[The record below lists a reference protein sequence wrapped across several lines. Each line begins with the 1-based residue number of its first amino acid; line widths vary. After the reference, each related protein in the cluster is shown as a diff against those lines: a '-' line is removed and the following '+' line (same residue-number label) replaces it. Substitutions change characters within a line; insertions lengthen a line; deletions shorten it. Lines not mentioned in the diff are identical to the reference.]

1 MSQVSFAI
9 KATLRAIPVAL
20 ATTIALT
27 ALRPASADAAE
38 PSPSNPPAAAS
49 APDADQ
55 DADQPLEEV
64 VVEAAAPGAV
74 IGDIPPENSLNP
86 AQIAAYGD
94 STINDLLNDIAQ
106 QTQSDQGRGGT
117 APIILVNGRRVS
129 GVNEVGDLPTEAI
142 LRVDILPEEVA
153 LRYGYG
159 AQQKVVNIILR
170 RNFRANLFD
179 LTGSESTGGGG
190 ESDMADANYSRI
202 HDDDRVNVVA
212 RVRTQESI
220 LESDRGVSSTAGT
233 VSDPTGSIGNDS
245 DARTLEPG
253 ANTNSLNGVFAYALS
268 QALQASFNAMA
279 TYQTTRA
286 KDGHPAATL
295 NVPASTPYSQED
307 VDTMVDRYL
316 SDATLHQNVNTGT
329 AHAGVTLNADLPDR
343 WRLSFIGTYD
353 YSDVLIET
361 QRTYETTNLQT
372 AINAGQ
378 VNPYGVLPLS
388 VLGPLG
394 RQDATALTN
403 AGSGSFLANGT
414 LFNVPAGNVTSSLQF
429 GANHS
434 DLDATSTGQVSA
446 SSDRTQGN
454 EQISVDYPLTSR
466 TNHVLGFL
474 GDTSVNVTGG
484 LTQVSGYG
492 DLSAV
497 GYGLHWMPVP
507 SLSILATVNQDHQ
520 VPTLAQLDGPLVST
534 PNIRLYDYVLGQTDT
549 VTQISGGNLDLKA
562 DDRHVV
568 KLGSTWN
575 AINKPKT
582 KLNFTASYID
592 SVTRNA
598 IGSLTTATSA
608 IEAAFPDQF
617 ERNDD
622 DELIEVDDRA
632 VNFNQEA
639 RHDLRWGFDFTKV
652 LRAPT
657 RPRRPPGARPPA
669 AFAPPYGFRQR
680 QATGTG
686 PGNDQVNAQGN
697 GATTAQGVGP
707 GNVRNNNQS
716 NAQRNTQCSPQGD
729 GTATA
734 PGNGE
739 ANAQGSGPCNAQNS
753 ATQAGPAATDSSTP
767 TPPPPAPPDSN
778 SVDEIVVNG
787 SRATN
792 ASPFGPPGG
801 GGGGFGG
808 PGGRGARAGA
818 RTGALGGGGPPG
830 AGGAGGPGGRGGGG
844 GGGGRAGGGGFGS
857 GNGAQLDVSLYHSWY
872 FMDTVRLT
880 PGSPQIDLL
889 NGGSIGAGGQP
900 RHQLQL
906 NAGVIDNGI
915 GFRVS
920 GVWTSATTV
929 TDSGNGQGALYYSS
943 LLTLN
948 TRLFVDFQQRFP
960 RKRWARN
967 ARVTLALSNIFNR
980 RQDIHDGAGVIP
992 EIYQPAFL
1000 DPYGRTLGIA
1010 FRKLF

>member
-1 MSQVSFAI
+1 MSHVSFAI

-20 ATTIALT
+20 ATTIALA

-38 PSPSNPPAAAS
+38 PSPSTPQAAAS

-55 DADQPLEEV
+55 DADQPMEEV
-64 VVEAAAPGAV
+64 IVEAAVPGAV
-74 IGDIPPENSLNP
+74 IGDIPPENRLNP

-117 APIILVNGRRVS
+117 APIILVNGKRVS
-129 GVNEVGDLPTEAI
+129 GVNEVGDLPTESI

-170 RNFRANLFD
+170 RNFRAKLFD

-202 HDDDRVNVVA
+202 HDNDRVNVVA

-233 VSDPTGSIGNDS
+233 VSDPTGSIGNDG

-253 ANTNSLNGVFAYALS
+253 ANTYSLNSVFAYALS
-268 QALQASFNAMA
+268 QALQGSFNAMA

-286 KDGHPAATL
+286 KDGYPAATL
-295 NVPASTPYSQED
+295 EVPASTPYSQED
-307 VDTMVDRYL
+307 VDAMVDRYL
-316 SDATLHQNVNTGT
+316 SDATLHQNANTGT

-353 YSDVLIET
+353 YSDVLTET

-414 LFNVPAGNVTSSLQF
+414 LFEVPAGNVTSSLQF
-429 GANHS
+429 GANYS
-434 DLDATSTGQVSA
+434 DLDATSTGQVST
-446 SSDRTQGN
+446 SSARTQGN

-466 TNHVLGFL
+466 PNHVLGFL

-492 DLSAV
+492 DLSTV
-497 GYGLHWMPVP
+497 GYGLHWMPVS

-520 VPTLAQLDGPLVST
+520 VPTLTQLDGPLVST

-549 VTQISGGNLDLKA
+549 VTQISGGSSDLKA
-562 DDRHVV
+562 DDRHVF

-575 AINKPKT
+575 AIDKPKT

-632 VNFNQEA
+632 VNFYQEA
-639 RHDLRWGFDFTKV
+639 RHDLRWGFNFTKV
-652 LRAPT
+652 LREPT

-669 AFAPPYGFRQR
+669 GFAPPYGFRQR
-680 QATGTG
+680 QATGTEQ
-686 PGNDQVNAQGN
+686 GNDQVNAQGN
-697 GATTAQGVGP
+697 GATTAQGVGQ
-707 GNVRNNNQS
+707 GNVQNNSQA

-734 PGNGE
+734 PGNGQ

-767 TPPPPAPPDSN
+767 TPPPAPPDSN
-778 SVDEIVVNG
+778 SVQEVVVNG
-787 SRATN
+787 SRATD

-808 PGGRGARAGA
+808 PGGGGARTGARA
-818 RTGALGGGGPPG
+818 GALGGGGPPG
-830 AGGAGGPGGRGGGG
+830 AGGPGGPGGRGGGG

-880 PGSPQIDLL
+880 PSSPQIDLL

-948 TRLFVDFQQRFP
+948 TRLFVDLQQRFP
-960 RKRWARN
+960 RKMWARN
-967 ARVTLALSNIFNR
+967 ARVTLALSNIFNK

-1000 DPYGRTLGIA
+1000 DPYGRTVGIA